1 MFGSPLRKAVSFG
14 LFASTA
20 ALAVALTLGFFS
32 AWHPAFDSFA
42 HFRVHLGALL
52 VMTAPLLFFAAY
64 RLHAA
69 AALLLGLGAISTTL
83 PAGSL
88 PELGSVQAALPPE
101 ANQPVYKLLQLNLRY
116 NNAEPEKVL
125 SFIGRVRPDVVTL
138 DEVSTM
144 WEGKLA
150 LLKAAYPYQINCRV
164 RRFGVALRRAGH
176 SPRARSH
183 VALTAAR
190 LRSHKSISAASRSM
204 SRQFTWHGPGRSNRN
219 GNSAIWRSRSAASAR
234 PAILAGDFNAT
245 PWSHTAAKVAGMGGL
260 TPFAGIGPTWLAFA
274 LPRALRWAGL
284 PIDQVMAKGDLEVW
298 SATILDTVGSDH
310 RPVLVEFSLRP
321 GRQRTASHG
330 NGSCDP
336 VRVAQG
342 RSLIVI
348 SP

>member
-183 VALTAAR
+183 VALTAGSLAIAQVDLGGVTIDVAAIHLAWPWPFEQEWQLGNLAEPLGRLGETGNPGRRFQRDAVEPHSRKGCRHGRTDALCGNWPDLACLCIAAR
-190 LRSHKSISAASRSM
+190 LALGRIAHRSGVWR
-204 SRQFTWHGPGRSNRN
+204 R
-219 GNSAIWRSRSAASAR
+219 AIWRCGQPRFSIRSAPTIGRFWSSFHCVPVGR
-234 PAILAGDFNAT
+234 EPPATAT
-245 PWSHTAAKVAGMGGL
+245 VHAIQSG
-260 TPFAGIGPTWLAFA
+260 WLKA
-274 LPRALRWAGL
+274 
-284 PIDQVMAKGDLEVW
+284 DL
-298 SATILDTVGSDH
+298 
-310 RPVLVEFSLRP
+310 
-321 GRQRTASHG
+321 
-330 NGSCDP
+330 
-336 VRVAQG
+336 
-342 RSLIVI
+342 
-348 SP
+348 